1 MKLSMIILVVVL
13 AFVVTSNCKPVNP
26 DPQRADNP
34 RGSVDLKFDY
44 QKGPSGKPTYGAS
57 VDFKK

>member
-1 MKLSMIILVVVL
+1 MKLSLIILVVL
-13 AFVVTSNCKPVNP
+13 ASVVTSNCKPVNP
-26 DPQRADNP
+26 DPQSTDNP

-44 QKGPSGKPTYGAS
+44 QKRPSGQSTYGAS

>member
-1 MKLSMIILVVVL
+1 MKLSIIILVVVL

-44 QKGPSGKPTYGAS
+44 QKGPM
-57 VDFKK
+57 